1 MSGEKTGFSIEEIER
16 IADLGS
22 LELTQEEKDTFAK
35 QFGEIL
41 AYFQKIEAVPTT
53 DVESGAGETAPPRYR
68 DDRKDPSGVSPDQ
81 FSSYLEDE
89 HFKVPRVIE

>member
-16 IADLGS
+16 IADLGN
-22 LELTQEEKDTFAK
+22 LELTSAEKDTFAK

-41 AYFQKIEAVPTT
+41 AYFQKIETVPTT
-53 DVESGAGETAPPRYR
+53 DAESGAGETGPLRYR
-68 DDRKDPSGVSPDQ
+68 EDRKHPSGVSPDQ

-89 HFKVPRVIE
+89 HFKVPRVFE

>member
-1 MSGEKTGFSIEEIER
+1 MSGEKTGFSVEEIER

-22 LELTQEEKDTFAK
+22 LQLTQAEKDTFAK
-35 QFGEIL
+35 QFGDIL
-41 AYFQKIEAVPTT
+41 AYFRKIEAVPTT
-53 DVESGAGETAPPRYR
+53 DAGSGGGETAPPRYR
-68 DDRKDPSGVSPDQ
+68 EDRKDPSGVSPDQ